1 MKYRFGNDNLITGYI
16 KNLLHEFNL
25 PQAKPLIDDMF
36 LFDGKYYF
44 KDRKLYYCT
53 KGSRFQEDGSIL
65 PGTLKQVGVYNY
77 GQRMENLTTNL
88 VMNSSVY
95 DSYTHA
101 YLGEFLRF
109 VRDYHKLDLM
119 PLYNCFNNESPK
131 SLKFTLDIPHVIESS
146 EGNIE
151 KTSYFRV
158 DTSNDLYNYYI
169 VPIKFNT
176 KYNIA
181 IESQVPYELCAMI
194 YTGSQRLK
202 ISNQLMKQT
211 YTLIGNSRFE
221 QPFDFQVDVDGRKI
235 PRCNYERYTDY
246 EENLRLLI
254 KIPRSVKSSIAII
267 EGDLLLAKSY
277 GDKITSRLVYNEEE
291 VIRVSNKEAY
301 PDLYDKVVRQPQYNE
316 LKINTNLSLLSLND
330 GVSYPFADR
339 LVEYLLRNVI
349 NHTEK
354 LQYNISRVQD
364 KVYPKF
370 GNFKG
375 FFDIWNIDLNYKI
388 HDFINTPMRNSF
400 AKINTPDS
408 PEDSNDS
415 YKEYSDDGYGVE
427 KQLLVDYSKFS
438 ITDIYKDML
447 GYVDKDVEYH
457 MEAL

>member
-25 PQAKPLIDDMF
+25 PHAKPLVDDTF
-36 LFDGKYYF
+36 LFDHKYYI

-53 KGSRFQEDGSIL
+53 KGSRFNEDGSVQD
-65 PGTLKQVGVYNY
+65 GTLKQVGVYSH
-77 GQRMENLTTNL
+77 GQRMDNLTTNL
-88 VMNSSVY
+88 VINSSVY

-109 VRDYHKLDLM
+109 IRDYYDFDLM
-119 PLYNCFNNESPK
+119 PLYNCFNNETLK
-131 SLKFTLDIPHVIESS
+131 SMKFTLDIPHIIESS
-146 EGNIE
+146 EGNKE
-151 KTSYFRV
+151 EVNYFRV
-158 DTSNDLYNYYI
+158 DTSNSLYNYYI

-181 IESQVPYELCAMI
+181 IESQVPYEMCAMI

-221 QPFDFQVDVDGRKI
+221 QPFDFQVDVDGRRL
-235 PRCNYERYTDY
+235 PRCNYQRYTDF

-267 EGDLLLAKSY
+267 EGNLLLTKSY
-277 GDKITSRLVYNEEE
+277 GDRITSKMVYNEDE
-291 VIRVSNKEAY
+291 VIRVSNQEAY
-301 PDLYDKVVRQPQYNE
+301 PDLYNKVVCKPKYND
-316 LKINTNLSLLSLND
+316 LKINTNLSLLSVND

-339 LVEYLLRNVI
+339 LVEYLLKNAI
-349 NHTEK
+349 SHTEK
-354 LQYNISRVQD
+354 IQHNIARVQS
-364 KVYPKF
+364 KVYPKL
-370 GNFKG
+370 GDFKG
-375 FFDIWNIDLNYKI
+375 FYDIWNIDLNYRI
-388 HDFINTPMRNSF
+388 HEFINTPLKNTF

-408 PEDSNDS
+408 PEESNDS
-415 YKEYSDDGYGVE
+415 YKEYSDDGNGVE
-427 KQLLVDYSKFS
+427 KTLLVDYSKFS
-438 ITDIYKDML
+438 ISDTYKDML

-457 MEAL
+457 LEAL